1 MNRTVLQPQTSESVD
16 SVGSVYIPSSKT
28 RRHSMNPAT
37 IPDFLRRVSIGP
49 IGRRMSVRS
58 GRRKSRS
65 PSSTSQPH
73 LHETLGGRVCSP
85 ASGLDRTKSV
95 SGTFFRR
102 TQRTTNIAISL
113 FHIDVVGP
121 KRLKNKPKR
130 ILVFASKST
139 RT

>member
-37 IPDFLRRVSIGP
+37 IPDFFRRVSIGP

-102 TQRTTNIAISL
+102 TQRTTKTLL
-113 FHIDVVGP
+113 FHSFILTWSDQNSVWWLP
-121 KRLKNKPKR
+121 ANPLELKPG
-130 ILVFASKST
+130 LY
-139 RT
+139 